1 MRRENDVSLRA
12 VSRLLSYTREWR
24 IRRAKRF
31 GVKES
36 VEKRASLRAR
46 FHARGYAARLC
57 SCEQAHRNE
66 SISYLLM
73 NLAKTY
79 SQLLFLMYV
88 SVRNI
93 KSVAPLT
100 VPLLR
105 VKFSLERKILISTLL
120 HHSETCL
127 LKVGISRGCITSHW
141 FPEDVILFLE
151 VNDLF

>member
-57 SCEQAHRNE
+57 SCEQPHRNE
-66 SISYLLM
+66 SISFTYEFGE
-73 NLAKTY
+73 NLFSIIISYVCFSKKYQVCCTTNSTTVA
-79 SQLLFLMYV
+79 SEIQLGKEDTHKHSLTPQ
-88 SVRNI
+88 RNLPS
-93 KSVAPLT
+93 KG
-100 VPLLR
+100 R
-105 VKFSLERKILISTLL
+105 
-120 HHSETCL
+120 
-127 LKVGISRGCITSHW
+127 
-141 FPEDVILFLE
+141 D
-151 VNDLF
+151 

>member
-1 MRRENDVSLRA
+1 M
-12 VSRLLSYTREWR
+12 
-24 IRRAKRF
+24 
-31 GVKES
+31 KES

-46 FHARGYAARLC
+46 FHARGHAARLC

-79 SQLLFLMYV
+79 FQLLFLMYV

-100 VPLLR
+100 VPLFNGSEIQLGKEDTR
-105 VKFSLERKILISTLL
+105 KPSLTPQRNLPSK
-120 HHSETCL
+120 
-127 LKVGISRGCITSHW
+127 GR
-141 FPEDVILFLE
+141 D
-151 VNDLF
+151 

>member
-12 VSRLLSYTREWR
+12 VSRLLSYTREW
-24 IRRAKRF
+24 RRAKRF

-66 SISYLLM
+66 SIAYLLM
-73 NLAKTY
+73 TLAKTY
-79 SQLLFLMYV
+79 FQLLFLMYV

-100 VPLLR
+100 VPLFNASELQLGKEDIR
-105 VKFSLERKILISTLL
+105 KPSLTPQRNLPSK
-120 HHSETCL
+120 
-127 LKVGISRGCITSHW
+127 GR
-141 FPEDVILFLE
+141 D
-151 VNDLF
+151 